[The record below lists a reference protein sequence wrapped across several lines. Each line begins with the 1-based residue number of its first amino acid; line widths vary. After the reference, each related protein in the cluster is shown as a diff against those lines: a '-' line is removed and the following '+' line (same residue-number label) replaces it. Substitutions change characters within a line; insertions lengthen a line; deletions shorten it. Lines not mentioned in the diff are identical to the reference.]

1 MSLLS
6 HFCRR
11 IRMTGPLHVAE
22 LMHDVIMDPKHGYY
36 PQAASIGHKGDFIT
50 APELTPV
57 FGEII
62 GAWSL
67 LYWQQAKLPPKIH
80 FTELGPGRGTLMRD
94 IIDTVGI
101 IGPAFFGK
109 APKLS
114 ASLVE
119 LSEKFIAEQEEMLCG
134 NVRNTIT
141 PQHIFDNHNYLSR
154 TGLHKAKFKWYSM
167 LDHAPDDKPSLY
179 IMNEFL
185 DALPVNQFQKT
196 EEKGW
201 VEIMVD
207 VEPDMDKL
215 FYTTYK
221 TGKSIKIDQDKEF
234 ALLPV
239 GSQIEHSPASD
250 MLVTSLAERIAKS
263 GGAAL
268 IIDYGEDQLSTELTF
283 RAFKNHQ
290 QVNPLEDL
298 GLCDLTADV
307 NFKDLKKSIADVK
320 GVKAHGPIT
329 QSSFLTLMGV
339 GERFKQLYSQ
349 VPEDKQ
355 DSVIHAH
362 NFLCSPDEMGD
373 RFKVLCIT
381 RESDPVPF
389 CFEGS
394 SS

>member
-1 MSLLS
+1 
-6 HFCRR
+6 
-11 IRMTGPLHVAE
+11 
-22 LMHDVIMDPKHGYY
+22 
-36 PQAASIGHKGDFIT
+36 
-50 APELTPV
+50 
-57 FGEII
+57 
-62 GAWSL
+62 
-67 LYWQQAKLPPKIH
+67 
-80 FTELGPGRGTLMRD
+80 MRD

-141 PQHIFDNHNYLSR
+141 PQNIFDNPNYLSR

-207 VEPDMDKL
+207 VEPDIDKL

-355 DSVIHAH
+355 DSIIHAH